1 MLNDKAVRGSN
12 FTCVHAGPMEGWAQ
26 FRLEPPDVPLPA
38 RGKLF
43 LRNLLGSAGL
53 EMSLN
58 VVPPGKGMP
67 FLHKHQQNEEVY
79 VVVGCRGQF
88 LVDGECIDVAEGSV
102 VRISPPAAR
111 AWRNKTTISPVD
123 LESASALV
131 TSGVFR
137 FSRNPMY
144 VGFTAMLVGWAV
156 CLAAPWALVGPVA
169 FVLFTNRFQI
179 IPEERVM
186 RDKFGQA
193 YDDYQAQV
201 RRWI

>member
-1 MLNDKAVRGSN
+1 MNATNVSAQERRHSLENRIPPPLVVVLIGAAMAVIAWFTPALEIGSN
-12 FTCVHAGPMEGWAQ
+12 VRFAVGGIAIALGALVAVQGARM
-26 FRLEPPDVPLPA
+26 FR
-38 RGKLF
+38 R
-43 LRNLLGSAGL
+43 
-53 EMSLN
+53 
-58 VVPPGKGMP
+58 
-67 FLHKHQQNEEVY
+67 H
-79 VVVGCRGQF
+79 
-88 LVDGECIDVAEGSV
+88 
-102 VRISPPAAR
+102 
-111 AWRNKTTISPVD
+111 KTTINPVD